1 MPIEEWE
8 KHIARIDQS
17 LETLNREHSET
28 TQELVK
34 LRESLMD
41 IKLGFATF
49 KAEFSSRLNA
59 QEELAESNRKLL
71 WAVILEGFFN
81 LMGLIGLV
89 IALMKFLKP

>member
-1 MPIEEWE
+1 MPEEWE

-17 LETLNREHSET
+17 LETLNREHGES
-28 TQELVK
+28 TQELTK

-41 IKLGFATF
+41 IKLSFATF
-49 KAEFSSRLNA
+49 KAEFSSRLKA